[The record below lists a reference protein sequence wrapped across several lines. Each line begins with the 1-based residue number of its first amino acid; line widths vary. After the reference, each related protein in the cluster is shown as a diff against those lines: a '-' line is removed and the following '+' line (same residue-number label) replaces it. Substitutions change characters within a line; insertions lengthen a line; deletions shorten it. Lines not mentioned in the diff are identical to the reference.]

1 LFFSAPAPNPP
12 FAPFPTPPQSREGD
26 KTTRFQD
33 VLPVASSSFQR
44 PSTPPPRI
52 KPFLPGQSIP
62 STPPRLRTQFQ
73 SIAGSPGKRRVTD
86 PSGKSKLET
95 LPGHL
100 KTLVLLHSAFDL
112 SLGLWLATHPPILP
126 PLGPELEKAGSD
138 GLDVDLLDLTN
149 FLQIKGMI
157 EKTCQRRFGIT
168 ELRRLVWIW
177 GWKGDEKALNDLE
190 ALERGVVEGP
200 GNKTKAGDYL
210 ISLARTL
217 DPVTGRRTLTH
228 GIGLS
233 LHLNQAEVIT
243 LRNSLHT
250 QIGVNAGV
258 MGGMG
263 ALGRWSAGGEERGRR
278 FEAKVCRWWEICRER
293 SARTREGDA
302 GSIGGD
308 LEDDDEADLVPNVPM
323 AEIPK
328 IPQPSMNIAPATAG
342 SSSSRIG
349 DPPIVRTGPLL
360 PALECP
366 PSSRKPQPTSTHR
379 PSSSTPGF
387 GLFTPGRSWTLSSA
401 SGSNASVGA
410 GGSDVFGQVEAI
422 PSSSSSASIPG
433 SGSSSGSRK
442 GSVADRRQ
450 ALYDRV
456 SHTSLDHN
464 LTWPHVAPVSDT
476 DLQPFPRSKL
486 ERPKTNLLN
495 HMRSVNSPFKL
506 S

>member
-1 LFFSAPAPNPP
+1 M
-12 FAPFPTPPQSREGD
+12 
-26 KTTRFQD
+26 
-33 VLPVASSSFQR
+33 ASSSFQR

-278 FEAKVCRWWEICRER
+278 FEAKVWRWWEVCRER
-293 SARTREGDA
+293 SARTRKGDA
-302 GSIGGD
+302 GSRGGD
-308 LEDDDEADLVPNVPM
+308 LEDDDEEDLVPNVPM

-328 IPQPSMNIAPATAG
+328 IPQPSMNVAPAAAG
-342 SSSSRIG
+342 SSSSRIA
-349 DPPIVRTGPLL
+349 DPPIIRTGPLL
-360 PALECP
+360 PAFECP
-366 PSSRKPQPTSTHR
+366 PSPRKPQPTSSHR
-379 PSSSTPGF
+379 PSSNTPGF

-401 SGSNASVGA
+401 SGSSVSAGA
-410 GGSDVFGQVEAI
+410 GGNDVFGQVEAI

-476 DLQPFPRSKL
+476 DLQTFPRSKL